1 MFNIFERIQD
11 AFQQNAV
18 FFIELIV
25 ISTLLFILIY
35 EYFTMK
41 NNQVN
46 RQVSSRI
53 GKQDK
58 FKKMNVTELIMGLF
72 DRNEEKITILLKK
85 AHVLFTVK
93 EYITMMA
100 IGTIGGVLVGLI
112 VSPLGPL
119 FQAVMTSSSFTAKEV
134 AARVITAIIF
144 GSLGS
149 QAPRIWLAILIHK
162 RKKLLNEQLQDA
174 LLNIADALK
183 SGHVIQE
190 AIRIVGEEM
199 PYPIGPEFQKAYR
212 EMETGLT
219 LEASLRAL
227 RDRIDLLDFRMAVNA
242 IEIQYE
248 VGGKLEPLLRNM
260 VRIIT
265 ERQELKKEIEKT
277 IASSKA
283 VGYILLASP
292 WFFVAMF
299 SMVNKATYIKMLTN
313 PIGILMIVLAAVCYA
328 IAAAL
333 IVYIIKDVSK
343 ES

>member
-1 MFNIFERIQD
+1 MLNIFERIQD

-25 ISTLLFILIY
+25 ISTLLFILVY
-35 EYFTMK
+35 EYYTMR

-46 RQVSSRI
+46 RQVSTRI

-58 FKKMNVTELIMGLF
+58 FKKMNMTDFIMSLF
-72 DRNEEKITILLKK
+72 DRNEEKITILLKR

-93 EYITMMA
+93 EYVTMMA
-100 IGTIGGVLVGLI
+100 IGTIGGVLIGLVI
-112 VSPLGPL
+112 SPLGPL
-119 FQAVMTSSSFTAKEV
+119 FQTILSSSSFAAREV
-134 AARVITAIIF
+134 LARVITAVLF
-144 GSLGS
+144 GSIGS
-149 QAPRIWLAILIHK
+149 FVPRIWLMFLIHK

-190 AIRIVGEEM
+190 AIRIVGDEM

-227 RDRIDLLDFRMAVNA
+227 RDRIDLMDFRMAVNA

-277 IASSKA
+277 IASSKT

-299 SMVNKATYIKMLTN
+299 SMVNKDTYVKMLTN
-313 PIGILMIVLAAVCYA
+313 PIGILMIVLAAICYA

-333 IVYIIKDVSK
+333 IIYIIKDVSK